1 MATIDLSQFA
11 VGGATRPD
19 SFSGLDPAFLASLQ
33 QMFQAAPPEIQ
44 SHLRVMSGF
53 RSPDRQAQLWQN
65 ALAKYGSPEAARKW
79 VAPPGRSQHN
89 HGNAVDLKYLDPA
102 ATAWAHENAQKFGLN
117 FPLSNENWHI
127 EPIGAR
133 GQHRHPVEG
142 QPQMAGTPA
151 PAQPAPVDIGPRNV
165 AALNDPSP
173 DAPIAIQP
181 PAQQPAGEQSPLGNV
196 FEAMASGMGRGMQ
209 PIQDTPAAPVDF
221 GSGDPM
227 GATIA
232 AAQSAQQAK
241 GLAAGLAPD
250 IAALMG
256 MGKRPAAKLG

>member
-89 HGNAVDLKYLDPA
+89 YGNAVDLKYLDPA

-133 GQHRHPVEG
+133 GKHRHPVEG

-151 PAQPAPVDIGPRNV
+151 
-165 AALNDPSP
+165 
-173 DAPIAIQP
+173 

-209 PIQDTPAAPVDF
+209 PIQDTPAAPVSF

-241 GLAAGLAPD
+241 GLVAGLAPD